1 MPSKSTDPVNA
12 AFFGLALTAALTP
25 KLLGSDL
32 VIIET
37 AGAFQHIL
45 NDLFAFIATAV
56 AGLIILLTGWTRA
69 DAIADLIVAASDGE
83 SWLRTHQGVLADLPG
98 SRSPVPLDQ
107 PHLQLRLTRLR

>member
-1 MPSKSTDPVNA
+1 VAGGLVLGTALVGIVVNVVA
-12 AFFGLALTAALTP
+12 SWLIARADRTSLN
-25 KLLGSDL
+25 
-32 VIIET
+32 VE
-37 AGAFQHIL
+37 GAFQHIL